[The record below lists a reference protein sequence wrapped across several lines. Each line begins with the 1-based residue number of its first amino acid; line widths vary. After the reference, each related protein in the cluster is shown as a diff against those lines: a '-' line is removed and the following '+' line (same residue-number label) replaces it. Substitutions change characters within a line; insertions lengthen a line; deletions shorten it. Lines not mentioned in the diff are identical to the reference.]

1 MTFHHVYRLVHRDP
15 YNGFL
20 HCSHG
25 GTQKSG
31 QVTIIPKPEW
41 FGHFGVIPYKTTML
55 GEPFPAVGRD
65 KRCSEKI
72 VSKSSKGFRVSC
84 SIFEWDSTIPLPL
97 SDFKFSRFH
106 KVS

>member
-1 MTFHHVYRLVHRDP
+1 MF
-15 YNGFL
+15 
-20 HCSHG
+20 SHG

-31 QVTIIPKPEW
+31 QITIIPKPEW
-41 FGHFGVIPYKTTML
+41 FGHFGVIPYKTTIL
-55 GEPFPAVGRD
+55 GDRSRLVAINGAQKKEL
-65 KRCSEKI
+65 
-72 VSKSSKGFRVSC
+72 KSSKGFRVSC